1 MSSLPEFTDFVV
13 TESPIGSINDYV
25 LDGTKIGWWR
35 DRVEAWDRGER
46 IAPITMDIAWTR
58 KCNAACSFCFAQ
70 MQASEGGEITK
81 ELAFRFL
88 DDAAEIGVKGI
99 SLISDGES
107 TVVPWYEDSIEYAA
121 KLGIKIGIGTNG
133 VRLKRKVL
141 ERILPHISYLRYNF
155 SAGEMQR
162 YKEIMGLKERDY
174 WQVIQNVRD
183 TMEIVNR
190 DKLPVTVNLQ
200 MVTMPEFHD
209 QIMPLTKLA
218 QELRPHYLIFKHCSD
233 NDTGFL
239 GVDYKKYDA
248 LYDTFRHVETMGDD
262 KFRIVVKWA
271 RLADEG
277 KRHYSRCL
285 GPPFQLQMSGNGLLS
300 SCGFH
305 FNEKFRK
312 FHMGWIAGPEAKRF
326 KDIFTSDR
334 YWEVIDYL
342 ASDQFDPRSRCG
354 TQCLQT
360 HTNQW
365 LFDYKNGK
373 ADFPTTPA
381 PPHLEFL

>member
-1 MSSLPEFTDFVV
+1 MTSPLPEFFDHV
-13 TESPIGSINDYV
+13 TTGSPVGNINDYV
-25 LDGTKIGWWR
+25 LDGTKIGWWPE
-35 DRVEAWDRGER
+35 RVQAWERGER
-46 IAPITMDIAWTR
+46 IAPVTMDVAWTR
-58 KCNAACSFCFAQ
+58 QCNAACSFCFAQ
-70 MQASEGGEITK
+70 MQASHGQVITLK
-81 ELAFRFL
+81 HAKDFL

-107 TVVPWYEDSIEYAA
+107 TVVPWYEESIEHAA
-121 KLGIKIGIGTNG
+121 NLGIKIGIGTNG

-174 WQVIQNVRD
+174 HQVIQNVRD
-183 TMEIVNR
+183 TMEIVRR
-190 DKLPVTVNLQ
+190 DNLPCTVNLQ

-209 QIMPLTKLA
+209 QIMPLTRLA

-233 NDTGFL
+233 NDDGFL

-248 LYDTFRHVETMGDD
+248 LYDTFKHVETMGDRD
-262 KFRIVVKWA
+262 FRIIVKWA

-285 GPPFQLQMSGNGLLS
+285 GPPFQLQMSGNGLIS
-300 SCGFH
+300 TCGFH
-305 FNEKFRK
+305 FNEKFKK
-312 FHMGWIAGPEAKRF
+312 FHMGNIVDTRF
-326 KDIFTSDR
+326 RDIFRSER
-334 YWEVIDYL
+334 YWDVIGYL
-342 ASDQFDPRSRCG
+342 ASPEFDPRTRCG

-365 LFDYKNGK
+365 LFDYTEGK
-373 ADFPTTPA
+373 VDFPASPP